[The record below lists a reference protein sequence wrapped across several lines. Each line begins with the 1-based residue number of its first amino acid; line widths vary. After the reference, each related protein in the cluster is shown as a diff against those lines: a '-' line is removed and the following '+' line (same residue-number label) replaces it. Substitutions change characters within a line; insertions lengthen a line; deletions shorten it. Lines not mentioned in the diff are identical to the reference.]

1 MPLTRLNTRA
11 IPDSAITSTKIANG
25 AVTAS
30 SIGTTQLAAANL
42 PAGSVLQVQQAFF
55 NQSAFSGVGYHTLA
69 TINIT
74 PYYTNSI
81 IMLQAAIPFG
91 IVLSHACQ
99 GRFLRNGN
107 TFNTPSDSNRAGG
120 HSGSEGSNSDG
131 GGFFGIIQF
140 DTSHNTTSQISYQ
153 LQIGFENP
161 GTNRVGTSSINYGDG
176 SGYGYPGTYQS
187 RLFAM
192 EIKQ

>member
-1 MPLTRLNTRA
+1 MALTRLNTLS
-11 IPDSAITSTKIANG
+11 IPDSAITSSKIANG

-30 SIGTTQLAAANL
+30 SIGTTQLTVSNL

-55 NQSAFSGVGYHTLA
+55 NHSAFSGVGYHTLA

-91 IVLSHACQ
+91 IVAAHACQ

-107 TFNTPSDSNRAGG
+107 TFNTPSASSRAGG
-120 HSGSEGSNSDG
+120 HSGSEGVASDG

-140 DTSHNTTSQISYQ
+140 DTSHSTVSQISYQ
-153 LQIGFENP
+153 LQIGFENS
-161 GTNRVGTSSINYGDG
+161 GTNRVGTSSVSYADG
-176 SGYGYPGTYQS
+176 GGFGYPGTYQS